1 MGFKVKLKFLIKYSK
16 MCVNILFTF
25 VYIATIGWR
34 ISMPLWIH
42 RKMIVKSILALDM
55 TWLMFWTNLNNLE
68 RECGCFWLSSQFQE
82 RCLRMSIGNQ
92 GTKSLIEIKVN
103 IYQIGSVL
111 INLGFF
117 LFYRKDWLLVLN
129 APTVEL

>member
-1 MGFKVKLKFLIKYSK
+1 
-16 MCVNILFTF
+16 
-25 VYIATIGWR
+25 
-34 ISMPLWIH
+34 
-42 RKMIVKSILALDM
+42 
-55 TWLMFWTNLNNLE
+55 
-68 RECGCFWLSSQFQE
+68 
-82 RCLRMSIGNQ
+82 MSIGNQ

-117 LFYRKDWLLVLN
+117 LFYRKDWLLVQN